1 MLSKEVESQTGVTI
15 SRDTIRRTL
24 QRNGMHGCHPRKK
37 SSPKAQAQKS
47 LPRVCQGPCWQ
58 RWRLLGLYTLEWW
71 DQDKCFWNLMAS
83 KLYGIAKVRNTK
95 TNAWCL
101 QWNMVV
107 AVYLMWGCM
116 SAAGVGELHFI
127 DDIMNSQ
134 MYCSVLKEK
143 MLPSL
148 SALGRHALFQHD
160 NDPKHTSKAPVGFM
174 KKNRVKV
181 IQWPSMSPDL
191 NPIEHLWGILKRQ
204 VEHHSPSSIQSLKE
218 VILEE
223 WKKIDL
229 AKCRQLVHSMPRR
242 LGAVIKNHGG
252 HTKY

>member
-1 MLSKEVESQTGVTI
+1 
-15 SRDTIRRTL
+15 
-24 QRNGMHGCHPRKK
+24 
-37 SSPKAQAQKS
+37 
-47 LPRVCQGPCWQ
+47 
-58 RWRLLGLYTLEWW
+58 
-71 DQDKCFWNLMAS
+71 MAS
-83 KLYGIAKVRNTK
+83 KLYGVAKVRNTK
-95 TNAWCL
+95 KNAWCL

-107 AVYLMWGCM
+107 AVSLCGAAWVLLVSRSCISLMASWIHKCT
-116 SAAGVGELHFI
+116 ALYWKRRCYHH
-127 DDIMNSQ
+127 
-134 MYCSVLKEK
+134 SVPLVVTK
-143 MLPSL
+143 
-148 SALGRHALFQHD
+148 H
-160 NDPKHTSKAPVGFM
+160 PKHTSKATVRFL

-229 AKCRQLVHSMPRR
+229 PKCRQLVHSMPRR

>member
-1 MLSKEVESQTGVTI
+1 MVPTVK
-15 SRDTIRRTL
+15 
-24 QRNGMHGCHPRKK
+24 HGGGT
-37 SSPKAQAQKS
+37 
-47 LPRVCQGPCWQ
+47 V
-58 RWRLLGLYTLEWW
+58 
-71 DQDKCFWNLMAS
+71 
-83 KLYGIAKVRNTK
+83 
-95 TNAWCL
+95 
-101 QWNMVV
+101 
-107 AVYLMWGCM
+107 LMWGCM

-127 DDIMNSQ
+127 DGIMNSQ
-134 MYCSVLKEK
+134 MYSSILKEK

-148 SALGRHALFQHD
+148 RALGRRALFQHD
-160 NDPKHTSKAPVGFM
+160 NDPKHTSKATVGFL

-229 AKCRQLVHSMPRR
+229 AKCCQLVHSMPRR